1 MEVISLIKESAAGNR
16 LAMNQ
21 LFDLVYDDLKQLS
34 RKIRLNWRNEHT
46 LNTTALVHEAYL
58 KVQNTDAL
66 SAQNKLHFYRICGQA
81 MKYILQ
87 DHLKQKSTQKK
98 GSGQR
103 HLEISNDEVVNLS
116 DDTLDLMEDIFHNI
130 EKLQEHDPV
139 VYEVIECR
147 FFADMSVKE
156 TSELLSISPATV
168 KRKWSF
174 AKAYISSELKKT
186 A

>member
-1 MEVISLIKESAAGNR
+1 MEVIQLIQHSADGSKTH
-16 LAMNQ
+16 MDQ
-21 LFDLVYDDLKQLS
+21 LFRLVYEDLKKIS
-34 RKIRLNWRNEHT
+34 RKIRLDWRNEHT

-58 KVQNTDAL
+58 KVYNSADL
-66 SAQNKLHFYRICGQA
+66 SFLNKLHFYRVCGRA

-87 DHLKQKSTQKK
+87 DHLKHKNTLKK
-98 GSGQR
+98 GSGQQ
-103 HLEISNDEVVNLS
+103 HVEIGSDEVTNLS
-116 DDTLDLMEDIFHNI
+116 DDTLDMMEDIFVNI
-130 EKLQEHDPV
+130 EKLQDQDPV
-139 VYEVIECR
+139 VYDVIECR

-156 TSELLSISPATV
+156 TSELLSISEATV

>member
-1 MEVISLIKESAAGNR
+1 MEVIQLIEKSSEGSRIATD
-16 LAMNQ
+16 Q
-21 LFDLVYDDLKQLS
+21 LFQLVYDDLRKLS
-34 RKIRLNWRNEHT
+34 RKLRLNWRNENT

-58 KVQNTDAL
+58 KVCSSEEL
-66 SAQNKLHFYRICGQA
+66 SATNKLHFYRICGRA

-87 DHLKQKSTQKK
+87 DSLKLKNAIKRGGEQEQVDLDHHDIT
-98 GSGQR
+98 
-103 HLEISNDEVVNLS
+103 NLS
-116 DDTLDLMEDIFHNI
+116 EDTLEVMEDVFSNI
-130 EKLQEHDPV
+130 EKLQKHDPIISD
-139 VYEVIECR
+139 VIECR
-147 FFADMSVKE
+147 FFSDMSVKE